1 MKTGWINPKVIIGPA
16 ATGEYYYHR
25 QYIVADIW
33 EEVAK
38 PSNILI
44 AAPRRV
50 GKSSVME
57 YMAANPIKDFKCV
70 FKNIQGVKSENDFY
84 KTFYQLIVLALN
96 NAQQK
101 ITWLKQLWNELKIE
115 EVSLDGI
122 KLGKKDV
129 DFFTEINLLIHNL
142 KDKKTRIV
150 LFIDELPEV
159 LHRLHK
165 DGRTQEAVSILK
177 NLRSWLL
184 SPEFKQSISLV
195 LAGSV
200 GIHHVVQLIEG
211 RTADINHLGKI
222 DFEALDRPAAADYI
236 KWATAEA
243 TIQYSPALAKQL
255 LDKIQYYVPYFI
267 NLMLEEINRTAR
279 KKAVP
284 KITKIDIDAA
294 FEKVIAGNDH
304 FADWKSRLFEYMPE
318 NDALFLNAVL
328 AHAAKYNTI
337 SIRKV
342 YDMRRNYG
350 SEHNCM
356 DLLNNLLKDGYLLQT
371 GDSFSFISPFLQ
383 TFWQRNNPN
392 YNG

>member
-1 MKTGWINPKVIIGPA
+1 MEAAWINPKVIIGNS
-16 ATGEYYYHR
+16 ATGEYYYNR
-25 QYIVADIW
+25 PFIVSDIW
-33 EEVAK
+33 EEVTKA
-38 PSNILI
+38 NHVLI

-57 YMAANPIKDFKCV
+57 HMAANPYHDYKCV
-70 FKNIQGVKSENDFY
+70 FKNIQGVQSETAFY
-84 KTFYQLIVLALN
+84 EIFYHLVIHALN
-96 NAQQK
+96 GAQK
-101 ITWLKQLWNELKIE
+101 KLNWLASLWKELKIE
-115 EVSLDGI
+115 EVTLEGI
-122 KLGKKDV
+122 KLGKRELN
-129 DFFTEINLLIHNL
+129 FLTETNLLINKL
-142 KDKKTRIV
+142 QDKNVRVV

-165 DGRTQEAVSILK
+165 DGRTPEAVSILK

-211 RTADINHLGKI
+211 RTADINHLGKVN
-222 DFEALDRPAAADYI
+222 FEALDRTAAADYI
-236 KWATAEA
+236 QWATTGA
-243 TIQYSPALAKQL
+243 TVQYSPALIKQM

-267 NLMLEEINRTAR
+267 NLLLDEINRTAR
-279 KKAVP
+279 KKGAP
-284 KITKIDIDAA
+284 KITKADMEAA

-304 FADWKSRLFEYMPE
+304 FADWKNRLFEYMPE
-318 NDALFLNAVL
+318 QDALFLNDVL
-328 AHAAKYNTI
+328 AHAAKHDAI

-342 YDMRRNYG
+342 YDIRRNYG

-356 DLLNNLLKDGYLLQT
+356 DLLSNLLKDGYLIQA
-371 GDSFSFISPFLQ
+371 GDNYSFISPFLQ
-383 TFWQRNNPN
+383 TFWKRNNPL

>member
-1 MKTGWINPKVIIGPA
+1 VKGEWINPKVIIGNS
-16 ATGEYYYHR
+16 ATGEYYFNR
-25 QYIVADIW
+25 PFIVSDIW

-38 PSNILI
+38 PNHVLI

-57 YMAANPIKDFKCV
+57 HMAANPANDCKCI
-70 FKNIQGVKSENDFY
+70 FKNIQGVQSETAFY
-84 KTFYQLIVLALN
+84 ETFYQLVIHALDGAQKKLNWLAG
-96 NAQQK
+96 
-101 ITWLKQLWNELKIE
+101 LWKELKIE
-115 EVSLDGI
+115 EVSLGGI
-122 KLGKKDV
+122 KLGKKEV
-129 DFFTEINLLIHNL
+129 DFLTEINLLIHRL
-142 KDKKTRIV
+142 KDKNIRVV

-222 DFEALDRPAAADYI
+222 DFEALNRPAAADYI
-236 KWATAEA
+236 KWATTQA
-243 TIQYSPALAKQL
+243 TIQYSPALIKQL

-279 KKAVP
+279 KKAAP
-284 KITKIDIDAA
+284 KITKTDIDAA

-304 FADWKSRLFEYMPE
+304 FADWKNRLFEYMPE
-318 NDALFLNAVL
+318 KDALFLNDVL
-328 AHAAKYNTI
+328 AHAAKHDAI

-342 YDMRRNYG
+342 YDMRRAYG

-356 DLLNNLLKDGYLLQT
+356 ELLNSLLKDGYLLQT
-371 GDSFSFISPFLQ
+371 GDNYSFISPFLQ
-383 TFWQRNNPN
+383 TFWKRNNPH
-392 YNG
+392 YDG